1 MADKEYDNEL
11 RGALFKNDR
20 RREGKDDPQLQGS
33 VQVGG
38 VEYWLSAWKKTS
50 SKGEQYYSLS
60 FRLKDG
66 QQASSN
72 AADDDDLL

>member
-1 MADKEYDNEL
+1 MADKDYDNEL

-60 FRLKDG
+60 FRPKNE
-66 QQASSN
+66 QASN
-72 AADDDDLL
+72 GTADDDDLL